1 MIVTK
6 ELLVRVEFTQKEI
19 EDILKAHIAKTVPEV
34 KKMMVSTTDLGRV
47 DVGDVSCGSAIEF
60 IDR

>member
-6 ELLVRVEFTQKEI
+6 ELTVRVEFTEKEI

-34 KKMMVSTTDLGRV
+34 KKMMVTATYLGNQ
-47 DVGDVSCGSAIEF
+47 DVGAAVCGSVIEF